1 LWADVENQFDN
12 PTDFADVAACLHDYG
27 QQIIRVYCPLSCIF
41 SGISEICGHLNYLA
55 PSMLQVKKITIT
67 QYKNYSFDAFD
78 FTERVIGICGL
89 NGKGKTNLLD
99 AVYYCCFT
107 KSYFSK
113 TDGLN
118 VQFEKDGFRLEGQ
131 FENQAEALKLVC
143 IHRGVGKKELL
154 LNDAPYEKMSQHIGR
169 FPAVMVAPDD
179 IELITGGSEER
190 RRFVD
195 TVISQMDAEY
205 LSQLIQYNKVLQ
217 QRNSLLKRFA
227 EQGKTDWPLLE
238 VLDEQLIQ
246 PGNFIYAKRKN
257 FTASLIPLVQ
267 KFYNQ
272 IADNSETVTLQYDSQ
287 LNTGNFESVLNNNRQ
302 KDFMLQ
308 RSNGGIHKDDIS
320 IQLNGQSFKNT
331 ASQGQRKSLLFAL
344 KLAEFELLKINK
356 GFAPL
361 LFLDDVF
368 EKLDDNRMQ
377 HLLHWVCK
385 QNTGQVFITDTH
397 KERLEDAFKS
407 LAVQYQVIEL

>member
-1 LWADVENQFDN
+1 
-12 PTDFADVAACLHDYG
+12 
-27 QQIIRVYCPLSCIF
+27 
-41 SGISEICGHLNYLA
+41 
-55 PSMLQVKKITIT
+55 MLQINKITIT
-67 QYKNYSFDAFD
+67 QFKNYSFNTFD
-78 FTERVIGICGL
+78 FKERVIGICGL

-99 AVYYCCFT
+99 AIYYCCFT

-113 TDGLN
+113 TDALN
-118 VQFEKDGFRLEGQ
+118 VQFDKDGFRIEGQ
-131 FENQAEALKLVC
+131 FENNKVLQKLVC
-143 IHRGVGKKELL
+143 IHRGAGKKELL
-154 LNDAPYEKMSQHIGR
+154 LNDAPYEKMSQHIGK

-195 TVISQMDAEY
+195 TVMSQMDAEY
-205 LSQLIQYNKVLQ
+205 LLQLIQYNKVLQ

-238 VLDEQLIQ
+238 VLDEQLIK
-246 PGNFIYAKRKN
+246 PGNYIYSKRKN
-257 FTASLIPLVQ
+257 FTAALIPLVQ
-267 KFYNQ
+267 DFYTQ
-272 IADNSETVTLQYDSQ
+272 IADNAETVTLQYESQ
-287 LNTGNFESVLNNNRQ
+287 LNSGDFESVLNQFRQ

-308 RSNGGIHKDDIS
+308 RSNGGIHKDDIA
-320 IQLNGQSFKNT
+320 IQLNGQVFKTT

-344 KLAEFELLKINK
+344 KLAEFELLKNNK

-368 EKLDDNRMQ
+368 EKLDDKRMQ
-377 HLLHWVCK
+377 QLLQWVCN

-397 KERLEDAFKS
+397 KERLQEAFEN
-407 LAVQYQVIEL
+407 LNVNYQIIQL

>member
-1 LWADVENQFDN
+1 MHHIN
-12 PTDFADVAACLHDYG
+12 
-27 QQIIRVYCPLSCIF
+27 
-41 SGISEICGHLNYLA
+41 
-55 PSMLQVKKITIT
+55 KITIT
-67 QYKNYSFDAFD
+67 QYKNYDFASFD

-89 NGKGKTNLLD
+89 NGRGKTNLLD

-118 VQFEKDGFRLEGQ
+118 VQFDKEGFRLEGI
-131 FENQAEALKLVC
+131 FANEKENLKLVC

-154 LNDAPYEKMSQHIGR
+154 LNDAPYEKMSQHIGK

-190 RRFVD
+190 RKFID

-205 LSQLIQYNKVLQ
+205 LVQLIQYNKVLQ

-238 VLDEQLIQ
+238 VLDEQLIV
-246 PGNFIYAKRKN
+246 PGKFIYAQRKN
-257 FTASLIPLVQ
+257 FTIGLIPLVQ
-267 KFYNQ
+267 QFYNQ
-272 IADNSETVTLQYDSQ
+272 IAGNKETVTLQYESQ
-287 LNTGNFESVLNNNRQ
+287 LNQASFESVLNELRQ

-308 RSNGGIHKDDIS
+308 RNNGGIHKDDIG
-320 IQLNGQSFKNT
+320 ILLNGQSFKNT
-331 ASQGQRKSLLFAL
+331 ASQGQRKSLLFAM
-344 KLAEFELLKINK
+344 KLAEFELLKQNK

-368 EKLDDNRMQ
+368 EKLDDTRMN
-377 HLLHWVCK
+377 HLLHWVAN

-397 KERLEDAFKS
+397 RQRLEEAFKI
-407 LAVQYQVIEL
+407 LAVPCQIIELQ

>member
-1 LWADVENQFDN
+1 
-12 PTDFADVAACLHDYG
+12 
-27 QQIIRVYCPLSCIF
+27 
-41 SGISEICGHLNYLA
+41 
-55 PSMLQVKKITIT
+55 MLQVNKITIT
-67 QYKNYSFDAFD
+67 QYKNYD
-78 FTERVIGICGL
+78 FATFHFSERVVGICGL

-107 KSYFSK
+107 KSYFTKNDALSI
-113 TDGLN
+113 
-118 VQFEKDGFRLEGQ
+118 QFDKDGFRLEGL
-131 FENQAEALKLVC
+131 FENKNELQKLIC
-143 IHRGVGKKELL
+143 IHRGAGKKELL
-154 LNDAPYEKMSQHIGR
+154 LNDAPYEKMSQHIGK

-190 RRFVD
+190 RRFID

-205 LSQLIQYNKVLQ
+205 LLQLIQYNKVLQ

-238 VLDEQLIQ
+238 VLDEQLMA
-246 PGNFIYAKRKN
+246 PGKFIYTRRKN
-257 FTASLIPLVQ
+257 FTAELIPLVQ
-267 KFYNQ
+267 RFYNQ
-272 IADNSETVTLQYDSQ
+272 IADNEESVTLQYDSQ
-287 LNTGNFESVLNNNRQ
+287 LNTGNFELVLNDCRQ

-308 RSNGGIHKDDIS
+308 RTSGGIHKDDIS

-368 EKLDDNRMQ
+368 EKLDDRRMQ
-377 HLLHWVCK
+377 QLLQWVCK
-385 QNTGQVFITDTH
+385 HNTGQVFITDTH
-397 KERLEDAFKS
+397 KERLEEAFRS
-407 LAVQYQVIEL
+407 LAVNYQVIEL

>member
-1 LWADVENQFDN
+1 MINHGRQT
-12 PTDFADVAACLHDYG
+12 TDHHGSPAVVCG
-27 QQIIRVYCPLSCIF
+27 PLSAV
-41 SGISEICGHLNYLA
+41 LYYLA
-55 PSMLQVKKITIT
+55 ASMLQINKIVIT
-67 QYKNYSFDAFD
+67 QYKNYDFSSFDFK
-78 FTERVIGICGL
+78 ERVIGICGL

-113 TDGLN
+113 TDSLS
-118 VQFEKDGFRLEGQ
+118 VQFDKDGFRLEGL
-131 FENQAEALKLVC
+131 FENKREPQRLVC
-143 IHRGVGKKELL
+143 IHRGAGKKELL
-154 LNDAPYEKMSQHIGR
+154 LNDAPYEKMSHHIGK

-238 VLDEQLIQ
+238 VLDEQLIA
-246 PGNFIYAKRKN
+246 PGNFIFAKRKN
-257 FTASLIPLVQ
+257 FTVDMIPLVQ
-267 KFYNQ
+267 QFYTQ
-272 IADNSETVTLQYDSQ
+272 IAANDEMVTLQYESQ
-287 LNTGNFESVLNNNRQ
+287 LNAGSFESVLNDYRQ
-302 KDFMLQ
+302 KDFILQ
-308 RSNGGIHKDDIS
+308 RTNGGIHKDDIS
-320 IQLNGQSFKNT
+320 MQLNGQSFKNT

-344 KLAEFELLKINK
+344 KLAEFELLKKNK

-377 HLLHWVCK
+377 HLLHWVCNE
-385 QNTGQVFITDTH
+385 NTGQVFITDTH
-397 KERLEDAFKS
+397 KERLEDAFRS
-407 LAVQYQVIEL
+407 LAVNYQVIELE